1 MTRSTYYIIYCVYIY
16 IIYFLYIYIH
26 CTDTY
31 VCVNICMWICN
42 TYVPQHVAER
52 EGDDEELRDA
62 VERRERQCVH
72 LCMRP

>member
-1 MTRSTYYIIYCVYIY
+1 MCINIYVCR
-16 IIYFLYIYIH
+16 YIH
-26 CTDTY
+26 IHTY
-31 VCVNICMWICN
+31 ICINI
-42 TYVPQHVAER
+42 YVPQHVAEG